1 MRFALNFVFGLMFGA
16 GLIVSGMT
24 NPAKILNFL
33 DLAGT
38 WDASLAFVM
47 IGAIA
52 VTAPGYWLVR
62 RRATPLL
69 EPVFADPPRAPIDA
83 RLITGAA
90 IFGIGWGVGGLC
102 PGPAI
107 TSLALAAP
115 GILVFVPAMLAGIIA
130 ASVITDGNLR
140 RRNSHSYIST

>member
-1 MRFALNFVFGLMFGA
+1 MRHALNFIFGLMFGV

-33 DLAGT
+33 DLTGT
-38 WDASLAFVM
+38 WDPSLAFVM
-47 IGAIA
+47 VGAIA

-62 RRATPLL
+62 RRAAPLL
-69 EPVFADPPRAPIDA
+69 EPVFTDPPRAPIDV

-90 IFGIGWGVGGLC
+90 IFGVGWGLGGLC

-115 GILVFVPAMLAGIIA
+115 GILVFLPAMLAGVIA
-130 ASVITDGNLR
+130 ASIIT
-140 RRNSHSYIST
+140 TVKV